1 MSKVKDNPL
10 IVLKKA
16 DVTGLENGYTTAIEM
31 HDQDGVRGCRPNI
44 AVERP
49 TTAIEMHDQDGVR
62 GLALFAARCSSL
74 AVRCSLLAAR
84 RCSLFVAVR
93 CSRPMCL
100 ATLWYA
106 GAKLCDSCGGSR
118 YSKQHRTERAPAAH
132 YYYYS

>member
-1 MSKVKDNPL
+1 MSKDKDNPL

-16 DVTGLENGYTTAIEM
+16 DVTGLEDGY
-31 HDQDGVRGCRPNI
+31 
-44 AVERP
+44 

-62 GLALFAARCSSL
+62 GLALFAVRCSLFVVRCSLL
-74 AVRCSLLAAR
+74 AVRCSLL
-84 RCSLFVAVR
+84 VAR